1 VIARRDGALTRF
13 ARLLRFAVPLTK
25 ADTFARMDTPKAENV
40 NTAAAPS
47 RTTPASTTTPERG
60 ESGSLGLLAQIAEDF
75 RTHDKNPFE
84 PGFWA
89 VAVHRFGKWTQAVQT
104 PVARPPLDLAYKVM
118 STSADWLWGIH
129 IPPAVN
135 LGRRVRLWHH
145 GCMWL
150 TAKSIGDD
158 VHIRHNTTLGAVLG
172 RNDDPAAWPTIGDR
186 VQLGSGACV
195 LGPISVGDD
204 SVVGA
209 NTVVLRTFP
218 ASSRVMGIPARLI
231 PGG

>member
-1 VIARRDGALTRF
+1 
-13 ARLLRFAVPLTK
+13 
-25 ADTFARMDTPKAENV
+25 MDAHKTDNVSAASLAAHREPRTAE
-40 NTAAAPS
+40 P
-47 RTTPASTTTPERG
+47 G
-60 ESGSLGLLAQIAEDF
+60 ESAPLGLLAQIAEDF
-75 RTHDKNPFE
+75 RTHDQNPFE

-89 VAVHRFGKWTQAVQT
+89 VAVHRFGKWTQGVRA
-104 PVARPPLDLAYKVM
+104 PIARPPLELAYKVM
-118 STSADWLWGIH
+118 STSADWLWGIY
-129 IPPAVN
+129 IPPTVK

-158 VHIRHNTTLGAVLG
+158 VHIRHNTTLGAVIG
-172 RNDDPAAWPTIGDR
+172 RNEEPSAWPTIGDR

-195 LGPISVGDD
+195 LGPIAVGDD

>member
-1 VIARRDGALTRF
+1 
-13 ARLLRFAVPLTK
+13 
-25 ADTFARMDTPKAENV
+25 MDAPKAENV
-40 NTAAAPS
+40 NHAAGQP
-47 RTTPASTTTPERG
+47 TEHG
-60 ESGSLGLLAQIAEDF
+60 GSGRRLGLLAQIAEDF
-75 RTHDKNPFE
+75 RTHDQNPFE

-89 VAVHRFGKWTQAVQT
+89 VAVHRFGKWTQAVRA
-104 PVARPPLDLAYKVM
+104 PIAKPPLELAYKVM
-118 STSADWLWGIH
+118 ATSTDWLWGIYL
-129 IPPAVN
+129 PPTVE

-150 TAKSIGDD
+150 TARSIGDD
-158 VHIRHNTTLGAVLG
+158 VHIRHNTTLGSVRG
-172 RNDDPAAWPTIGDR
+172 PSEDPAAWPTIGAR

-195 LGPISVGDD
+195 LGPISIGDD

>member
-1 VIARRDGALTRF
+1 
-13 ARLLRFAVPLTK
+13 
-25 ADTFARMDTPKAENV
+25 MDASKVDNV
-40 NTAAAPS
+40 QPAAPDAWAS
-47 RTTPASTTTPERG
+47 PAPAQRPV
-60 ESGSLGLLAQIAEDF
+60 GLAGFVAMAKQVAEDF

-89 VAVHRFGKWTQAVQT
+89 VAVHRFGKWTQAVRP
-104 PVARPPLDLAYKVM
+104 PVAKKPLEAAYKVM
-118 STSADWLWGIH
+118 STSTDWLWGIY

-150 TAKSIGDD
+150 TAQSIGDD
-158 VHIRHNTTLGAVLG
+158 VHIRHNTTLGAVSG
-172 RNDDPAAWPTIGDR
+172 PSQDPSAWPTIGDR

-218 ASSRVMGIPARLI
+218 ASSRVMGIPARPI